1 MMERFLPEYQLNFWE
16 RILAPAFWATVQ
28 MVVVTTILGT
38 VFGFFLAVVLL
49 ITDQDGIHPNR
60 FVYGLF
66 NFIVNVIRSFPFLI
80 LMVFLLPFTKWI
92 AGTSIGV
99 RAAVVPLVVSASA
112 FIAKLIVN
120 AMQEVDRGLIE
131 AMKSFGISEVQVVFR
146 VMLSEALPSI
156 ISGIILAMV
165 AILGSTAMAGTMGA
179 GGIGN
184 VAITYG
190 YQKFNYVVMFL
201 MAALLVLF
209 VELIEMVGKW
219 VYRKMK

>member
-1 MMERFLPEYQLNFWE
+1 M
-16 RILAPAFWATVQ
+16 
-28 MVVVTTILGT
+28 
-38 VFGFFLAVVLL
+38 
-49 ITDQDGIHPNR
+49 
-60 FVYGLF
+60 
-66 NFIVNVIRSFPFLI
+66 
-80 LMVFLLPFTKWI
+80 
-92 AGTSIGV
+92 
-99 RAAVVPLVVSASA
+99 
-112 FIAKLIVN
+112 
-120 AMQEVDRGLIE
+120 
-131 AMKSFGISEVQVVFR
+131 VFR

-209 VELIEMVGKW
+209 VELIEMAGKW